1 MVEKKRDEA
10 ARNRISHDGN
20 SIVNSFFLLSTF
32 LPYPKY
38 WHNWDEIIFR
48 ANKRCSFKK
57 KLIMMN
63 RSIWPFFKWTGTF
76 FVNNQFI
83 DQIFF
88 EGWRRETFFSY
99 PLTFENEKLQLK
111 IAEKKILHSHLAAF
125 IDFFRSESS
134 ASETSTRKSN
144 LSGMITWEKIS

>member
-1 MVEKKRDEA
+1 MMG
-10 ARNRISHDGN
+10 ILL
-20 SIVNSFFLLSTF
+20 SILFFFFLLFCPTQ
-32 LPYPKY
+32 
-38 WHNWDEIIFR
+38 NIDIIGMKLYFVQT
-48 ANKRCSFKK
+48 KGVPSKK

-63 RSIWPFFKWTGTF
+63 RSVWPFFKWTGTF
-76 FVNNQFI
+76 FLLIISLLIKYFLR
-83 DQIFF
+83 DGEEKLFF
-88 EGWRRETFFSY
+88 Y

-111 IAEKKILHSHLAAF
+111 IAEKKIIHSHLAAF